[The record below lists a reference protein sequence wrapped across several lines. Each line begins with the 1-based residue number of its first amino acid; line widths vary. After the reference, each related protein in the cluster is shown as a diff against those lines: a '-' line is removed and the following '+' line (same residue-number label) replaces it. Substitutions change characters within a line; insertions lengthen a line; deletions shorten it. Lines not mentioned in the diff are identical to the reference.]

1 MAPPS
6 WLPFSHP
13 DYDRF
18 WATAQDL
25 DMPLS
30 MHTATDRGDP
40 RGGDEAFR
48 LDVKHVPPSVFFN
61 QDHQVRQALGDLV
74 FTGVFER
81 YPGLRVGAVEHEL
94 GWIPYFLDRM
104 DYTYTDRPPR
114 GDWHRFP
121 AGVLPSD
128 YFHRNCFASFQED
141 AVGIRER
148 NVIGVETLMW
158 GSDYP
163 HTESTF
169 PRSQEILCDILADVS
184 AADARQ
190 DRVRERRE
198 PVPLRSAAGAGGRP
212 MTTSRSGAAPSSTAA
227 ARPRSAPTS
236 ASADGR
242 IVEIG
247 DRVTAPEEIDASGRL
262 VVPGFVDIHTHYDP
276 QALWDPELS
285 PSLYHGVTSVIAGN
299 CGYSLAPTR
308 AADRA
313 SLCRTLDKVEDM
325 RLATLEA
332 GIDWDFETYPEY
344 LAAVHRRG
352 TAINFGGYVGHT
364 PVRMYVM
371 GDDAYEREAT
381 DDEIARMRQV
391 VAESIEGGALGF
403 STDRGGFHL
412 GDGGRPVPSI
422 VATQDE
428 TEALMRVTGEIGQGI
443 VHVAPGENFA
453 WVYDFQRA
461 LGQHDHVVVDPHV
474 PAGVDVA
481 RALP

>member
-1 MAPPS
+1 MTTTTQPGSIADVLATTWMISSDSHIIEPPDLWEGLVPVLGDRAPRVVSEADGDWWYVDGRKTMSFIGIQTGDRFVKEADELRTSAVFGDVRPAAYDPAAYLAENETDGIWGSVIYPSQGLVLFSVPVTDVVTLAMGTYNDWVADFCSHDTGRLKGIAMVNLDDPDDAAAELTRCRALGLCGALVTVAPPS

-40 RGGDEAFR
+40 RGGDDAFR

-169 PRSQEILCDILADVS
+169 PRSQEILCDVLAEVS
-184 AADARQ
+184 PEDARKIVSQ
-190 DRVRERRE
+190 N
-198 PVPLRSAAGAGGRP
+198 AAN
-212 MTTSRSGAAPSSTAA
+212 
-227 ARPRSAPTS
+227 
-236 ASADGR
+236 
-242 IVEIG
+242 
-247 DRVTAPEEIDASGRL
+247 
-262 VVPGFVDIHTHYDP
+262 
-276 QALWDPELS
+276 
-285 PSLYHGVTSVIAGN
+285 LYHFDPPPARED
-299 CGYSLAPTR
+299 TR
-308 AADRA
+308 
-313 SLCRTLDKVEDM
+313 
-325 RLATLEA
+325 
-332 GIDWDFETYPEY
+332 
-344 LAAVHRRG
+344 
-352 TAINFGGYVGHT
+352 
-364 PVRMYVM
+364 
-371 GDDAYEREAT
+371 
-381 DDEIARMRQV
+381 
-391 VAESIEGGALGF
+391 
-403 STDRGGFHL
+403 
-412 GDGGRPVPSI
+412 
-422 VATQDE
+422 
-428 TEALMRVTGEIGQGI
+428 
-443 VHVAPGENFA
+443 
-453 WVYDFQRA
+453 
-461 LGQHDHVVVDPHV
+461 
-474 PAGVDVA
+474 
-481 RALP
+481 